1 MILCFV
7 GKGSGDPLSTSLG
20 PEIRTNN
27 TTPFPRK
34 QSQFIFLE
42 RSEGCICKC
51 TCLLQMKL
59 KMGSIRTNR
68 FTETHNTIKKK
79 SCGSG
84 TPIIGVNIAPTN
96 SILEHK

>member
-1 MILCFV
+1 MFC
-7 GKGSGDPLSTSLG
+7 GKCPVDTLSTTLG
-20 PEIRTNN
+20 SEIKANN
-27 TTPFPRK
+27 TTPFPLK
-34 QSQFIFLE
+34 QSQFILLE
-42 RSEGCICKC
+42 RCEGCICKR

-96 SILEHK
+96 SILEHE